1 VARARERF
9 AEIERRLPAA
19 VTRCVVAK
27 EDALDNFAGRLATH
41 SEHHESLLARGYAV
55 VWNPAGQL
63 VKDAMTVRPGNALEL
78 EFYNGKVGVIAGGSR
93 RPVRRSK
100 PPESQGSL
108 F

>member
-1 VARARERF
+1 M
-9 AEIERRLPAA
+9 
-19 VTRCVVAK
+19 
-27 EDALDNFAGRLATH
+27 
-41 SEHHESLLARGYAV
+41 ARGYAV
-55 VWNPAGQL
+55 VWDTAGRV

-100 PPESQGSL
+100 PLEGQGSL

>member
-1 VARARERF
+1 VARARQRF
-9 AEIERRLPAA
+9 AEVERRLPAA
-19 VTRCVVAK
+19 MARCLIAK
-27 EDALDNFAGRLATH
+27 EDGLDNFAGRLATH

-55 VWNPAGQL
+55 VWDAAGRV